1 LRILL
6 SHVKSQKVFSSPAR
20 ILWNSLDTISLNKNF
35 VNEKNLHSIPEREC
49 AGCDYHRNC
58 ISGYGVSFSS
68 YYFQLNEVNNPYHPM
83 LKMFETGIAG
93 FFYL

>member
-1 LRILL
+1 
-6 SHVKSQKVFSSPAR
+6 
-20 ILWNSLDTISLNKNF
+20 

-68 YYFQLNEVNNPYHPM
+68 YYFQLNEVNNPYYPM

>member
-1 LRILL
+1 
-6 SHVKSQKVFSSPAR
+6 
-20 ILWNSLDTISLNKNF
+20 

-93 FFYL
+93 FFIYKLTCKRLTMITNEKR